1 MILDQFLIRM
11 KSETSIGGGGQAMS
25 GFRSTLI
32 KNVIRN
38 EYGEVR
44 ETMND
49 FISNLNK
56 NVVGNEH
63 WGRRAGQ
70 D

>member
-1 MILDQFLIRM
+1 
-11 KSETSIGGGGQAMS
+11 MS
-25 GFRSTLI
+25 GFRLTLI

-56 NVVGNEH
+56 NVVGNEE
-63 WGRRAGQ
+63 GGPILILDQFLIRMY
-70 D
+70 

>member
-1 MILDQFLIRM
+1 MI
-11 KSETSIGGGGQAMS
+11 
-25 GFRSTLI
+25 GFRSTLN

-44 ETMND
+44 EAMND
-49 FISNLNK
+49 FISILNK
-56 NVVGNEH
+56 NVIGNEH